1 MRVLLVGCIDSL
13 ILLYQ
18 IFLALQNG
26 FSQQS
31 LAKWME
37 QEKPQS
43 GFVQSPTLSVS
54 VGEGQCGARAQ
65 GIDGFHDGL
74 GDGEMFVDALCV
86 SLGKEA
92 RDGLE
97 LVDHAVRV
105 AVLAECLRR
114 AALSD
119 RDARQLVGRAV
130 DAQPAVLAL
139 HGEEARTRA
148 VLRTDSRGEEVL
160 VAQRRDARG
169 VDAVEA
175 AVRRVMGRLRL
186 AKQRD
191 DQVEVIESAVKP
203 CPLGLGI

>member
-65 GIDGFHDGL
+65 GVDGLHDGL
-74 GDGEMFVDALCV
+74 GDSQMLGEGLCV
-86 SLGKEA
+86 PLGEKA
-92 RDGLE
+92 REGLE

-130 DAQPAVLAL
+130 DAQ
-139 HGEEARTRA
+139 
-148 VLRTDSRGEEVL
+148 
-160 VAQRRDARG
+160 RRDARG

-191 DQVEVIESAVKP
+191 DQVEVIDPTPIDRIK
-203 CPLGLGI
+203 